1 MIAIIGSGNV
11 GGALAQRLLE
21 VGEHV
26 VVGVRFP
33 LSEKSIKLATHIG
46 EDRLTS
52 IERAV
57 AVANTIII
65 TTPPD
70 VVMGILPQLGDVHGK
85 LIIDATN
92 AVRTKPTPYNTVFEA
107 LKKELQTEQVV
118 KCFNTSGF
126 ENMRHPIYEGTGID
140 LFMAG
145 NHTES
150 KAKVAELVIKMGYG
164 NCYDFGGDDKVELLE
179 QFALAWINLAIF
191 QGHGRGIAVKIMKR

>member
-46 EDRLTS
+46 EDRLAS
-52 IERAV
+52 VERAV
-57 AVANTIII
+57 AMASTIII

-70 VVMGILPQLGDVHGK
+70 VVMGILPQLGNVNGK
-85 LIIDATN
+85 VIIDATN
-92 AVRTKPTPYNTVFEA
+92 AIRTKPAPYQTVFEA
-107 LKKELQTEQVV
+107 LKKELHTEFVV
-118 KCFNTSGF
+118 KCFNTTGF
-126 ENMRHPIYEGTGID
+126 ENMRNPLYGDTGID

-150 KAKVAELVIKMGYG
+150 KAKVAELALKMGYE
-164 NCYDFGGDDKVELLE
+164 NCYDFGSDDKVELLE
-179 QFALAWINLAIF
+179 QFAMAWINLAIF